1 MDALGWNHSHLFTY
15 QNKHAIYLYHA
26 MRCLTPYKMYVDLP
40 LKICQIYEKSSF
52 NQVREKTFK
61 KTYAFLMSALVD
73 VLATSNT
80 L

>member
-1 MDALGWNHSHLFTY
+1 
-15 QNKHAIYLYHA
+15 
-26 MRCLTPYKMYVDLP
+26 MYVDLP